1 MLECAEQ
8 RRLPAPARVAV
19 SMSGLAALGNEG
31 AIALAAALVG
41 AGTVRELRFWNDDEA
56 LWPPMTATEA
66 LAEIQKLMRRLRV
79 LLAALPALQR
89 LDVVCL
95 SKMSAHIPVSSYGL
109 AHAPPAC

>member
-79 LLAALPALQR
+79 LLAELPALHC
-89 LDVVCL
+89 LDVACL
-95 SKMSAHIPVSSYGL
+95 ADLSGRNSVRS
-109 AHAPPAC
+109 